1 MIEQELN
8 YTNDFLDHVSLD
20 CVIFG
25 FHENEL
31 KVLVLNYKSTK
42 QTGLPGGFVKEN
54 ESVEDAAKR
63 VLKQRTGL
71 DNIFLQQFKVFSH
84 PERSK
89 INPAARELLDAG
101 ADINISFFDQRFI
114 SIGHYALVEY
124 TKVNP
129 APDEMS
135 DSCEWIGLSESHRLM
150 LDHCDIVEGALQD
163 LRLQLKYL
171 PVGINLLPDKFTMPE
186 LQKLYE
192 TILGKKLD
200 RRNFQR
206 KMLSYKILR
215 KLDERRKGGAYKS
228 PFLYEFDLKNYQ
240 KAIKEGLSGN
250 W

>member
-1 MIEQELN
+1 MAELELN
-8 YTNDFLDHVSLD
+8 ITKDFLDHVSLD

-71 DNIFLQQFKVFSH
+71 DNIFLKQFKVFSH

-89 INPAARELLDAG
+89 INPAAKELLDAG
-101 ADINISFFDQRFI
+101 EDINISFFDQRFI
-114 SIGHYALVEY
+114 SIGHYALVEF
-124 TKVNP
+124 TNVNP
-129 APDEMS
+129 TPDELS
-135 DSCEWIGLSESHRLM
+135 DSCEWIGLSESSKLM
-150 LDHCDIVEGALQD
+150 LDHSEMVEEALQV

-171 PVGINLLPDKFTMPE
+171 PVGINLLPNKFTMPE

-206 KMLSYKILR
+206 KMLSYKILN
-215 KLDERRKGGAYKS
+215 KLEERRKGGAYKS
-228 PFLYEFDLKNYQ
+228 PFLYEFDSEKYQ
-240 KAIKEGLSGN
+240 KAIEVGLSGS